1 MFFFRFVAMDAASTG
16 RLRLRSSPGS
26 LMAPQNK
33 TRMRQLHNTRLAN
46 ASGLA
51 TAGMPQQGAHNPTT
65 AAASSVGSCDVPV
78 GQSGGGDP
86 SVLRPSISVNLTGML
101 QAVKVL
107 ENGSDEVNETDCNC
121 IHSII
126 TSKEREFEVL
136 NWVQM
141 VNAV

>member
-1 MFFFRFVAMDAASTG
+1 MDAASTG

-51 TAGMPQQGAHNPTT
+51 TAGMPQQGARNPTT

-78 GQSGGGDP
+78 GQPGGGDP

-107 ENGSDEVNETDCNC
+107 ENGSDEVNETDSASTALLYRRRGNL
-121 IHSII
+121 
-126 TSKEREFEVL
+126 KF
-136 NWVQM
+136 
-141 VNAV
+141 